1 MNTIAVPYS
10 FSPAFNQLR
19 FIYDSAN
26 KNKDGFKYI
35 FTLYNATTSAKI
47 GEFKV
52 LPDYPNGY
60 GNIDLS
66 RILQSYVTND
76 FNPLFPNFGTALNTN
91 FKYFLKVGEEYVE
104 SYAYTSSLTSDSGN
118 VKITFTNPF
127 VIGDQVYIDQADG
140 GVANPNLQGYFT
152 VIGQGSGYIVV
163 NSAFSDVTSATID
176 GTVRYAN
183 NQKTV
188 DTDII
193 TLDDMVVFN
202 GAQSFA
208 DFTTYSSYNYLSNQ
222 YNLEFYDRVI
232 ADGGTFEALQCLD
245 SVLTSTVKFL
255 TNQPLDGFCITPT
268 QDLYLSL
275 ANNYITNGS
284 ILFVNSNGDELVY
297 NLTNDDVT
305 SMVNVGASANP
316 STVISG
322 TAGLIKDDTEWY
334 TFQFINN
341 NLVTEYSE
349 VYNVCIDRR
358 CKIEDYEI
366 LFLDRM
372 GSFSSFAFQ
381 LRAYDKGNVTR
392 DSYNRD
398 IQGAVTDGKWGYET
412 SDFGMT
418 YLNTKVEKTIE
429 LNTNYMSEAMAIYF
443 EELITSP
450 QTYLKVNGQYF
461 ACLVQDNS
469 FEVFKQKNKNLI
481 KQKLTV
487 KLANQNAING

>member
-1 MNTIAVPYS
+1 
-10 FSPAFNQLR
+10 
-19 FIYDSAN
+19 
-26 KNKDGFKYI
+26 
-35 FTLYNATTSAKI
+35 
-47 GEFKV
+47 
-52 LPDYPNGY
+52 
-60 GNIDLS
+60 
-66 RILQSYVTND
+66 
-76 FNPLFPNFGTALNTN
+76 
-91 FKYFLKVGEEYVE
+91 
-104 SYAYTSSLTSDSGN
+104 
-118 VKITFTNPF
+118 
-127 VIGDQVYIDQADG
+127 
-140 GVANPNLQGYFT
+140 
-152 VIGQGSGYIVV
+152 
-163 NSAFSDVTSATID
+163 
-176 GTVRYAN
+176 
-183 NQKTV
+183 
-188 DTDII
+188 
-193 TLDDMVVFN
+193 
-202 GAQSFA
+202 
-208 DFTTYSSYNYLSNQ
+208 
-222 YNLEFYDRVI
+222 
-232 ADGGTFEALQCLD
+232 
-245 SVLTSTVKFL
+245 
-255 TNQPLDGFCITPT
+255 
-268 QDLYLSL
+268 
-275 ANNYITNGS
+275 
-284 ILFVNSNGDELVY
+284 
-297 NLTNDDVT
+297 
-305 SMVNVGASANP
+305 MVNVGASANP

-334 TFQFINN
+334 TFQFVNN
-341 NLVTEYSE
+341 DLVTEYSD